1 LQILIRH
8 KVQGRDNPH
17 PAVALTPYMLDDV
30 LDVDCLRYVGAFL
43 DSADVA
49 TLHFVSHRLRAAF
62 PWEPLV
68 REPAAMGAA
77 RHAKI
82 CAALRRSG
90 ARDHV
95 PPGYGAGSYYALAPY
110 RVPLYA
116 DARWFVAPG
125 AARALLQVRER
136 LRALRRRM
144 HQGHDVG
151 GDGEPRALASA
162 VLHAHVLRV
171 KGKGGTPPT
180 REARRWD
187 CGTLRALA
195 RDVVARARSET
206 AATAELRDALVGACS
221 LGRVDMVRALLRGEA
236 DAARDERAG
245 AGGAAPGTGSGGGGH
260 EARVADA
267 SVGALHY
274 CLGTLRAEP
283 RARSADLRSC
293 VLELARALAGLAP
306 SAGDAAPAPPECVAG
321 CVADALCAGDVSVM
335 EQLLAAEAV
344 VRWAREAAA
353 KVWHIAVFYEAPD
366 DWEGADRCAQM
377 LMDRGV
383 VPAPE
388 AMSKL
393 SVFRDHMWL
402 DVGAYARL
410 VHMTETDAKDG
421 GAAAYLAAR
430 GTARPRSQSD
440 VPRPCVST
448 TSHRKRPRPPLLE

>member
-1 LQILIRH
+1 
-8 KVQGRDNPH
+8 
-17 PAVALTPYMLDDV
+17 MLDDV

-49 TLHFVSHRLRAAF
+49 TLHFVSRRLRAAF
-62 PWEPLV
+62 PWGPLV

-77 RHAKI
+77 RHAKL
-82 CAALRRSG
+82 CALLRRSG

-125 AARALLQVRER
+125 AARALLMIRER
-136 LRALRRRM
+136 RRRALRR
-144 HQGHDVG
+144 HGTGDNDD
-151 GDGEPRALASA
+151 GDGDGDEPRALASA
-162 VLHAHVLRV
+162 VLHAHTLRISPLQRA
-171 KGKGGTPPT
+171 TPPT
-180 REARRWD
+180 SEARTWD

-195 RDVVARARSET
+195 RNVVMRASCDA

-236 DAARDERAG
+236 DAARHEQAVARGRGHRETG
-245 AGGAAPGTGSGGGGH
+245 AGAAPGTGSGGGRH

-274 CLGTLRAEP
+274 CLGTLRTEP

-293 VLELARALAGLAP
+293 VLELARALADLAP
-306 SAGDAAPAPPECVAG
+306 PAADAAPASPECVAG
-321 CVADALCAGDVSVM
+321 CVADALCAGDVLVM

-383 VPAPE
+383 VPTRE
-388 AMSKL
+388 ALSQL
-393 SVFRDHMWL
+393 SVFRAHMWL
-402 DVGAYARL
+402 DVDSYCRL
-410 VHMTETDAKDG
+410 VAMSASASSPAAAAAAG
-421 GAAAYLAAR
+421 GAPAAAQK
-430 GTARPRSQSD
+430 S
-440 VPRPCVST
+440 
-448 TSHRKRPRPPLLE
+448 RKRPRILA